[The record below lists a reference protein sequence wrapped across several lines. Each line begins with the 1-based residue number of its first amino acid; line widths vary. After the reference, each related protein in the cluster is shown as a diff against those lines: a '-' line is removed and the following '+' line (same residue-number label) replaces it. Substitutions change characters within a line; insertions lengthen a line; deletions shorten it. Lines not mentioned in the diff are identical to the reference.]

1 MQKIT
6 QKMRIFAVQN
16 KFLSYGKMKSAKL
29 YNAISFRIP
38 FKYAFKGSPNMAG
51 FFCGAKIK

>member
-1 MQKIT
+1 
-6 QKMRIFAVQN
+6 MRIFAVQN